1 MRQRFCRGC
10 GNWHDVE
17 AWPSECYVISE
28 RKASDVMP
36 LPMFISD
43 TMSPL
48 EHPLTGLHY
57 TSKREFSRITRE
69 RGYEEVGNDPNRLKP
84 PPPKKADPSKIKES
98 VQKAVARYKNGERV
112 NLSGR

>member
-1 MRQRFCRGC
+1 M
-10 GNWHDVE
+10 
-17 AWPSECYVISE
+17 ECYSIPVARSE
-28 RKASDVMP
+28 TFP
-36 LPMFISD
+36 IPNFISD
-43 TMSPL
+43 TQEPL
-48 EHPLTGLHY
+48 EHPLTGKFY

-84 PPPKKADPSKIKES
+84 RPKPKADKQAIKES

>member
-1 MRQRFCRGC
+1 MECVSIPVARS
-10 GNWHDVE
+10 E
-17 AWPSECYVISE
+17 AFPI
-28 RKASDVMP
+28 P
-36 LPMFISD
+36 NFISD
-43 TMSPL
+43 TQEPL
-48 EHPLTGLHY
+48 EHPLTGKFY

-84 PPPKKADPSKIKES
+84 RQKPKADKQAIKES